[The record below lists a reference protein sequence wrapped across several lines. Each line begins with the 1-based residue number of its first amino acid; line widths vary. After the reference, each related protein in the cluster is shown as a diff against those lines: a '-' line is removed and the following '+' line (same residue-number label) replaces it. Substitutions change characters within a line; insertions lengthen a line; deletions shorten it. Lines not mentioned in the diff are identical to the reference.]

1 MKLFNY
7 DTLFQVM
14 EFVEDA
20 TDRFCEQEKNRYNNN
35 IDVQAILPEKCYK
48 KIYSKE
54 DQADRYKGY
63 VTSPIRIL
71 YTFGNVEEVKEYSI
85 TPLCENEEF
94 IAAVENFL
102 NESNKNGKYNWV
114 NMSASQMKHSASFL
128 AKNSNLPLK
137 KKESSTKNSQ
147 WQFNQLHITHY
158 ALIIKHRVSE
168 G

>member
-7 DTLFQVM
+7 DTLFHVM

-48 KIYSKE
+48 KIYSEE
-54 DQADRYKGY
+54 DQEDRYKGY

-71 YTFGNVEEVKEYSI
+71 YTFGNVEEVKEYSV

-94 IAAVENFL
+94 ISEIEIYRTESDNYPAFKWFDETVRL
-102 NESNKNGKYNWV
+102 TNEAFRILFGEKLESTIEEKKNIN
-114 NMSASQMKHSASFL
+114 
-128 AKNSNLPLK
+128 
-137 KKESSTKNSQ
+137 E
-147 WQFNQLHITHY
+147 QLTM
-158 ALIIKHRVSE
+158 AN
-168 G
+168 